1 VNESLLAACCTVDP
15 SSASFLNFNRML
27 PIAEMFAYLGL
38 DAHRLRAQASVAWNM
53 FRTTTGSANCAS
65 NVSSAHDVLV
75 ELVKMA
81 TAFPD
86 LLLFTR
92 IVLTIPIASASAE
105 RSFSTMKRVKTYL
118 RSTMTDGRLNDLCML
133 AIERELSHELLIDP
147 TAVLDK
153 FAKLA
158 ERRVRLLK

>member
-1 VNESLLAACCTVDP
+1 MHTG
-15 SSASFLNFNRML
+15 
-27 PIAEMFAYLGL
+27 Y
-38 DAHRLRAQASVAWNM
+38 AHKPCVAWNM
-53 FRTTTGSANCAS
+53 FRTSTTIGSANCAS
-65 NVSSAHDVLV
+65 NVLSAHDVLV
-75 ELVKMA
+75 ELVKMV

-105 RSFSTMKRVKTYL
+105 RSFSTMKRVKMYL
-118 RSTMTDGRLNDLCML
+118 RSTMIDGRLNDLCML

-147 TAVLDK
+147 IAVLDK

-158 ERRVRLLK
+158 ERRVRFLK

>member
-1 VNESLLAACCTVDP
+1 
-15 SSASFLNFNRML
+15 M
-27 PIAEMFAYLGL
+27 
-38 DAHRLRAQASVAWNM
+38 
-53 FRTTTGSANCAS
+53 
-65 NVSSAHDVLV
+65 LV

-118 RSTMTDGRLNDLCML
+118 RTTMTDGRLNDLCML